1 MRKAW
6 AALAAAA
13 LMASGWGQG
22 GPAASAV
29 FQADFSN
36 PGISPSQ
43 WTLTLH
49 PDGSGH
55 FHSVMKPDP
64 AGVEQQH
71 MVVPDQDENIQVS
84 PAYAQHVFQ
93 VAERHHFFNQQC
105 ESHLNVA
112 FQGWKTFSYSGPDG
126 KGSCKFNYSKDREI
140 QALENSLE
148 AVVQTLLEGARLEML
163 LEHDRLGLDR
173 EMRYLTNAVKEGR
186 AQQIGAIRSILER
199 LANDPEVLDRVRKG
213 ATDLLARAD
222 R

>member
-6 AALAAAA
+6 LALAAAA
-13 LMASGWGQG
+13 LMACGWGQG

-36 PGISPSQ
+36 PEISPSQ

-55 FHSVMKPDP
+55 FHSVMKPEP
-64 AGVEQQH
+64 AGIEQTG
-71 MVVPDQDENIQVS
+71 MVVPDLDENIQVS
-84 PAYAQHVFQ
+84 PAFARHVFQ
-93 VAERHHFFNQQC
+93 VAERHRFFNQRC
-105 ESHLNVA
+105 ESHLKVA
-112 FQGWKTFSYSGPDG
+112 FQGWKTFSYSGPGG
-126 KGSCKFNYSKDREI
+126 KGSCRFNYSKDKEI

-186 AQQIGAIRSILER
+186 AQQVGAIKSILEK
-199 LANDPEVLDRVRKG
+199 LANDPEVLARVRKG
-213 ATDLLARAD
+213 AADLLARVD
-222 R
+222 Q